1 MEISWNLW
9 GTLPHFLPQGAA
21 DADSSARV
29 IMATM
34 KKVIVCA
41 PRSRRASRAAKM
53 RTLLRHARPH
63 GGHAAE
69 RVKQVRPDD
78 RGLKDV

>member
-1 MEISWNLW
+1 MEIGWNLW
-9 GTLPHFLPQGAA
+9 GTLPHFLPQRAA
-21 DADSSARV
+21 GADSTRV

-41 PRSRRASRAAKM
+41 PRRRRASRAAKM

-63 GGHAAE
+63 GGHAVE
-69 RVKQVRPDD
+69 RLKQVRPDD
-78 RGLKDV
+78 RSPKDG